1 MSRVLLPVPPVYL
14 GLPVLHLNRSCLA
27 EALRD
32 AIARAVAALLER
44 PLRPE
49 AASPFGMRL
58 HVLHIP
64 LPTHMH
70 QCAVGLLA
78 PSTLPWPQAHM
89 KVPHLDLEAPPGSL
103 SLGLTT

>member
-14 GLPVLHLNRSCLA
+14 RLPVLHLNRSCLA

-64 LPTHMH
+64 LPTHMRIEPL
-70 QCAVGLLA
+70 QRYPA
-78 PSTLPWPQAHM
+78 T
-89 KVPHLDLEAPPGSL
+89 SL
-103 SLGLTT
+103 SPIFVHP